1 MKAKNVSGER
11 FGRLVAVK
19 RVGTTK
25 HKGAVWRCVCD
36 CGNEV
41 DTPLINLRVGFK
53 RSCGCLAAENHKR
66 NADRSRTHGLHSH
79 PVYAVY
85 YGAKARCQNPNH
97 SSWERY
103 GGRGIEFRLPPFAEF
118 WEIMGASWFEG
129 ASIDRIDNDGHYEIG
144 NVRWAT
150 DAQQGFNRRNNVWI
164 EFNGE
169 RKSLTQ
175 WAAQLDMHHRV
186 LSNRLKKWSVED
198 ALTKPIKGRNHVR
211 TKRSGSDE
219 QG

>member
-1 MKAKNVSGER
+1 MEAKDVSGER

-41 DTPLINLRVGFK
+41 DAPLINLRVGFK

-66 NADRSRTHGLHSH
+66 NADRSRTHGLRGH

-97 SSWERY
+97 VSWERY
-103 GGRGIEFRLPPFAEF
+103 GGRGIEFRLPPFDEF

-129 ASIDRIDNDGHYEIG
+129 ASIDRIDNNGHYEIE
-144 NVRWAT
+144 NVRWPT
-150 DAQQGFNRRNNVWI
+150 DAEQANNRRNNVWI

-175 WAAQLDMHHRV
+175 WAAQLGMHHRV

-211 TKRSGSDE
+211 TQRSGSDE

>member
-41 DTPLINLRVGFK
+41 DAPLINLRVGFK

-66 NADRSRTHGLHSH
+66 NADRSRTHGLRGH
-79 PVYAVY
+79 PTYSAY
-85 YGAKARCQNPNH
+85 CGAKARCQNPNNT
-97 SSWERY
+97 SWDRY

-129 ASIDRIDNDGHYEIG
+129 ASIDRIDTNGHYEIE

-150 DAQQGFNRRNNVWI
+150 NVEQANNRRSNTML
-164 EFNGE
+164 EFCG
-169 RKSLTQ
+169 RRLSLAE
-175 WAAQLDMHHRV
+175 WSRVIGCAASTLGR
-186 LSNRLKKWSVED
+186 RLKTMSVED

-211 TKRSGSDE
+211 TQRSGSDE